1 MARVTV
7 EDCLE
12 NLENRFELVLVSA
25 RRARQIANGR
35 ETMVE
40 PENDKPTVIAL
51 REISEGLVDASI
63 LDEAPEV
70 VDHFAELTDE
80 QAAAELEAAADLE
93 AGSTTPDQPETPDD
107 EEVDVAA
114 AIKAALGAELGGDSD
129 SGSEDDTAGQA
140 SGEAASDSEED
151 SE

>member
-35 ETMVE
+35 ETLVE

-51 REISEGLVDASI
+51 REISEGLVDATI

-70 VDHFAELTDE
+70 EDSFAQMTDE

-93 AGSTTPDQPETPDD
+93 AGSRQPDQPEPTD
-107 EEVDVAA
+107 EELDVAA
-114 AIKAALGAELGGDSD
+114 AIKAALGAELAGDE
-129 SGSEDDTAGQA
+129 SEEQA
-140 SGEAASDSEED
+140 SSQSNDADDAQAED

>member
-40 PENDKPTVIAL
+40 PGNDKPTVVAL

-63 LDEAPEV
+63 LNEVPEV
-70 VDHFAELTDE
+70 VDHFAELSDE

-93 AGSTTPDQPETPDD
+93 AGSTPPDQPEASDE

-114 AIKAALGAELGGDSD
+114 AIKAALGAELGSD
-129 SGSEDDTAGQA
+129 SEDNTAGQA
-140 SGEAASDSEED
+140 SGEAAPDSEKD

>member
-12 NLENRFELVLVSA
+12 NLENRFELVLVAS

-35 ETMVE
+35 ETLVE
-40 PENDKPTVIAL
+40 EENDKPTVIAL
-51 REISEGLVDASI
+51 REISEGLVDAAI

-70 VDHFAELTDE
+70 EDSFAQMTDE

-93 AGSTTPDQPETPDD
+93 AGSRQPDEPEPAD
-107 EEVDVAA
+107 EELDVAA
-114 AIKAALGAELGGDSD
+114 AIKAALGAELAGDE
-129 SGSEDDTAGQA
+129 GEEQA
-140 SGEAASDSEED
+140 SSESNAADDNAQAED

>member
-25 RRARQIANGR
+25 RRARQLANGR
-35 ETMVE
+35 EALVE
-40 PENDKPTVIAL
+40 EENDKPTVIAL
-51 REISEGLVDASI
+51 REISEGLIDATI

-70 VDHFAELTDE
+70 EDSFAQMTDE

-93 AGSTTPDQPETPDD
+93 AGSRQPDEPEPAD
-107 EEVDVAA
+107 EELDVAA
-114 AIKAALGAELGGDSD
+114 AIKAALGADLAGEE
-129 SGSEDDTAGQA
+129 SGEQA
-140 SGEAASDSEED
+140 SGEPDESGDAKAED